1 MALSSINVSL
11 VEQVQFLILYI
22 LLSYLPALQFE
33 QAYAARRLGNWEL
46 PKWQT
51 KDPPRPRQRKGSTKI
66 IANERGHLLDT
77 TKKYKHLLDRKY
89 WVKLMFIVFN
99 ILD

>member
-11 VEQVQFLILYI
+11 VKQVQFLTNIVYFTFI
-22 LLSYLPALQFE
+22 SPLQFE

-89 WVKLMFIVFN
+89 WFKIMFIVFN
-99 ILD
+99 ILG